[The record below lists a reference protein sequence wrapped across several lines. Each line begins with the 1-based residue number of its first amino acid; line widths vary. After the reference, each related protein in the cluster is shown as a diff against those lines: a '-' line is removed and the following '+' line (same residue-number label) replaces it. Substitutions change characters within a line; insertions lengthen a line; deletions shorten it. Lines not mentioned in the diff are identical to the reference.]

1 MAKKKKKKK
10 TMQQML
16 DYINDQSLRIKRV
29 SRDFFMGTD
38 IGTRRHK
45 VKKKYT
51 RKPKYKKNWDDEIR
65 PTGSDTAAEPSPE
78 RKGGPAGQHM
88 ALRAPA

>member
-1 MAKKKKKKK
+1 MAKKRNKKKK

-38 IGTRRHK
+38 VGSRKHK
-45 VKKKYT
+45 DKKKYN
-51 RKPKYKKNWDDEIR
+51 RKVKHKKRYDDE
-65 PTGSDTAAEPSPE
+65 
-78 RKGGPAGQHM
+78 
-88 ALRAPA
+88 